1 MGTNNL
7 YEYSLIFN
15 VTVVPSSTA
24 TADVP
29 DTRTANSDNFTI
41 DAYKTWFSEYVNSG
55 FI

>member
-7 YEYSLIFN
+7 YEYSLIYN
-15 VTVVPSSTA
+15 VTVVQGSTLSP
-24 TADVP
+24 DVP

-41 DAYKTWFSEYVNSG
+41 DTYTTWFSEYVNSG